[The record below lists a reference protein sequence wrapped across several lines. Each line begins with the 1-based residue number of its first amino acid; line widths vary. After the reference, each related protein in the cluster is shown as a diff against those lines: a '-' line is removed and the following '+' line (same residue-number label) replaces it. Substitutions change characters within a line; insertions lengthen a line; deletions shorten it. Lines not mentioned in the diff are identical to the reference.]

1 MKRTAI
7 ASMLAITLI
16 GTSVSAGT
24 TKAPVISSQS
34 VEEDAKGATAEDAMR
49 LMVLIA
55 VGIAIITK

>member
-1 MKRTAI
+1 MKRAAI

-34 VEEDAKGATAEDAMR
+34 VEEDAKGATATDAMR
-49 LMVLIA
+49 LLVLIA
-55 VGIAIITK
+55 IGMALVTK

>member
-1 MKRTAI
+1 MKRAAI

-24 TKAPVISSQS
+24 TKTPVISSQS
-34 VEEDAKGATAEDAMR
+34 VEEEAKGATAEDAMR

-55 VGIAIITK
+55 LGIAIVTR

>member
-1 MKRTAI
+1 MKRAAI

-24 TKAPVISSQS
+24 TKAPVISSKS